1 MNPTF
6 KWFIKC
12 ILTKWSSLFWS
23 IPELSKSILELISE
37 SDKGSPPFLTV
48 DGEMVKISIRR
59 NSFAMPDLFLL
70 LVMEKSL
77 PIISRRIQRQK
88 IILIYFYSSKLFS
101 LSSFEDFLYDIQNI
115 YFHICRD
122 WYKTFAEMTF
132 QINLQCF

>member
-37 SDKGSPPFLTV
+37 SDKGSPPCLTG

-59 NSFAMPDLFLL
+59 NSFAMPDLLLL

-77 PIISRRIQRQK
+77 PIISWRIQRQK

-101 LSSFEDFLYDIQNI
+101 LSSFEDFLYDFQNI

>member
-37 SDKGSPPFLTV
+37 SDKGSPPCLTG

-77 PIISRRIQRQK
+77 PIISWRIQRQK
-88 IILIYFYSSKLFS
+88 IILIYFYNSKL
-101 LSSFEDFLYDIQNI
+101 DFLYDFQNI
-115 YFHICRD
+115 FFHICRD
-122 WYKTFAEMTF
+122 WYKTFAVITF